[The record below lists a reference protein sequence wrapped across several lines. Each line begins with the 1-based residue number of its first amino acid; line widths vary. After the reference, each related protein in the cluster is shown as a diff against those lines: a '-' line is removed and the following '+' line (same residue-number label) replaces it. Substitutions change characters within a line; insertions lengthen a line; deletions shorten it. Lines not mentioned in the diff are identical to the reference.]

1 MATLMLLTWS
11 VQQPVLW
18 SQMQT
23 NEYSD
28 ALKQHTVKL
37 LCVFDYIGFDICL
50 VSFV

>member
-18 SQMQT
+18 SEMQT

-28 ALKQHTVKL
+28 ALKEHTVKL
-37 LCVFDYIGFDICL
+37 NFDYIGFDICL
-50 VSFV
+50 VSLV